1 MDEDNF
7 RYLVGQLK
15 NNGVNLGL
23 VDKQLTEN
31 KIMKL
36 ADLITEWEETPS
48 QNQEE
53 KPQLFPPGENGFVD
67 IVQALE
73 KVLNAWGK
81 KYTAGWYTDEKNR
94 ADDYKLDIQ
103 ELYELYKDKMP
114 KTSDGDG
121 MGDYNQKDGSNG
133 TLNEQKVRKAIRK
146 LIRQ

>member
-1 MDEDNF
+1 M
-7 RYLVGQLK
+7 
-15 NNGVNLGL
+15 GL

-36 ADLITEWEETPS
+36 ADLIKEWEETPS
-48 QNQEE
+48 TGEE
-53 KPQLFPPGENGFVD
+53 RPQLFPPGENGFVD